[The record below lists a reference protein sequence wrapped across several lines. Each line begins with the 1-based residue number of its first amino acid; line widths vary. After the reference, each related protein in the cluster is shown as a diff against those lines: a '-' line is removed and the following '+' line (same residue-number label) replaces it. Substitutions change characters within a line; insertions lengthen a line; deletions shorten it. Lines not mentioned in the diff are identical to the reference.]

1 MTNVIDRITARQRRT
16 DLPEF
21 RVGDTV
27 KVALKIKEGNKE
39 RIQNFEGVVVARKG
53 SGISETFTV
62 RKESAGVGV
71 KRVLPLNTPKIESLE
86 VVKKGKVRRVKLN
99 FLDSYVG
106 TYKIKERG
114 RN

>member
-1 MTNVIDRITARQRRT
+1 MSNVIDRITLRQRRT
-16 DLPEF
+16 DIPEF

-27 KVALKIKEGNKE
+27 RVALKIKEGNKE
-39 RIQNFEGVVVARKG
+39 RIQNFEGIVVARKG

-62 RKESAGVGV
+62 RKESGGIGV
-71 KRVLPLNTPKIESLE
+71 KRVLPLNTPKIQSLE
-86 VVKKGKVRRVKLN
+86 IVKKGKVRRVKLN
-99 FLDSYVG
+99 FLDSYIG

>member
-1 MTNVIDRITARQRRT
+1 MTNVIDRITSRQRRT

-39 RIQNFEGVVVARKG
+39 RIQNFEGIVVARKG

-71 KRVLPLNTPKIESLE
+71 KRVLPFNTPKIQSLE
-86 VVKKGKVRRVKLN
+86 VIKKGKVRRVKLN

>member
-1 MTNVIDRITARQRRT
+1 MTNVIDRITSRQRRT

-62 RKESAGVGV
+62 RKESSGVGV